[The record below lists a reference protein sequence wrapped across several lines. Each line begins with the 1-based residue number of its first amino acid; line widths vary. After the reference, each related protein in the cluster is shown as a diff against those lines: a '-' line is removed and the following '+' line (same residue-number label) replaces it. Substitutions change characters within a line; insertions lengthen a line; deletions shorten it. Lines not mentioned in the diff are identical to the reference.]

1 MRRACSRLHYV
12 EAHPCTLAAAAAFM
26 AGTITEACEF
36 HYRLQKRVKVPGG
49 AGAVIFAVAAAPR
62 ARVGKIRSKE
72 KYEELSQQW
81 LLLLL
86 LLLLLLQRAAA
97 IPCAH

>member
-1 MRRACSRLHYV
+1 MRSACSRLHYV
-12 EAHPCTLAAAAAFM
+12 EAHPCTLAAAAFM

-86 LLLLLLQRAAA
+86 LLQRAAA